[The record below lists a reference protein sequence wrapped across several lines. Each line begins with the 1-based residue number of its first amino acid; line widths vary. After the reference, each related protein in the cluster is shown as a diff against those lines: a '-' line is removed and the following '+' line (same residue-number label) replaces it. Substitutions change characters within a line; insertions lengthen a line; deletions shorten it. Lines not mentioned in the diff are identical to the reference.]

1 MRPVLLEL
9 DGFASYR
16 TRETVDFRDADFF
29 VLVGPT
35 GAGKSTIID
44 AMVFAL
50 YGTAPRWDDRAAVA
64 PALAPTANRAV
75 VRLIFD
81 VGGKR
86 YVAVRDI
93 RRGGGKTKAVTVR
106 EARLE
111 EFLSPAAEGGPDDPT
126 ESIASGAPRVT
137 RAVEALLGLDFN
149 QFTQSVALPQGE
161 FARFLHATDS
171 DRQAILK
178 NLLGY
183 RIYDDIHGAANNRAK
198 ENRLRAD
205 TLAEQLAGYL
215 DANPQ
220 HVSALESTLDAMI
233 LVQEHVETVA
243 VPALKAAVDEAE
255 CARGQVAQLTA
266 ERTELLAVQIPE
278 GIEALDETRTNAAS
292 VLSAAET
299 EQNRYEEQDTQ
310 ARDDLRSATPRHQLE
325 QNLQRWNE
333 LDTIAE
339 RLPALIAAA
348 STADADLQAAT
359 AHRDTADAA
368 LAHART
374 VATDALRAVE
384 LSQAQLSETQAGLDA
399 LSSIVPPD
407 DLDTITRAIHDSTSQ
422 LAQAQSAV
430 DKAEAARHTA
440 AEDLDAAPEPGTLT
454 AAAADAD
461 ELVSILAED
470 SAAADERARST
481 ATVAEAQGAATRT
494 AHTLGLAQEALRDA
508 EHRDQAIAMRA
519 DLQIGDDCPVCGNC
533 ITNLPSGTDSD
544 DLAVAKA
551 ALQEAEAAAEAAA
564 GEAHR
569 CEKQHNSALAVRAEQ
584 LRRADT
590 IRGRLITPL
599 SSFGLAAPSEALR
612 VTIDDNATDDA
623 LSQLAASALSAHT
636 AVVAAQHTRDT
647 LETARRNADAELNGA
662 RQTLRAAED
671 AYKLADGR
679 AASARTAL
687 RSARDHVSALSPPAL
702 DDADTATAWE
712 QLVQWATQQTVNL
725 SEHRANLSA
734 TAESSVTAASLRKSE
749 LSAAETV
756 ATQARDRF
764 TAAALAKQGADDQ
777 LHGAEKRKA
786 ALNEELSDSPDIGT
800 TRAQLAHVIALQT
813 AAEGAATALVGA
825 RQATSA
831 ARQAFQAADAAIQ
844 SSWQDLRR
852 ARDPLTK
859 FGVPEATATDLAAGW
874 RAIADWGRAEAAARL
889 TQAQEADSRAQQA
902 DSRAQLAQNALIQAL
917 TDAGIT
923 VPADVTV
930 TALHTQAPSWV
941 ASARAT
947 ATAALDRARER
958 LQESESMRAQMQTAD
973 EEAGVAQ
980 ELAGLLRSNQF
991 PRWLMASA
999 LDTLLEDASKT
1010 LMELSGGQFSLTR
1023 NSTDLLVIDH
1033 NDADMSRLVKTL
1045 SGGETFQASLA
1056 LALALSDQVTSLS
1069 AAGASKLESIFLDE
1083 GFGTLDESTLD
1094 VVAGTLENL
1103 ASLRSRMVG
1112 VITHV
1117 AALAER
1123 IPVRFEVT
1131 RDGSGSH
1138 IERQQL

>member
-86 YVAVRDI
+86 YAAVRDI
-93 RRGGGKTKAVTVR
+93 RRGGGKTQAVTVR

-111 EFLSPAAEGGPDDPT
+111 EFLSPAAEGGPDDAT

-183 RIYDDIHGAANNRAK
+183 RIYDDIQSAANNRAK

-205 TLAEQLAGYL
+205 TLAEQIAGYL
-215 DANPQ
+215 DATPQ
-220 HVSALESTLDAMI
+220 HVSALESALNAI
-233 LVQEHVETVA
+233 IIVQEHVETVA
-243 VPALKAAVDEAE
+243 VPALKAAADEGE
-255 CARGQVAQLTA
+255 RARGQVQQLTA
-266 ERTELLAVQIPE
+266 ERTELLAVHIPE
-278 GIEALDETRTNAAS
+278 GIDALDETRTSATRA
-292 VLSAAET
+292 LSDAEA
-299 EQNRYEEQDTQ
+299 EQNRYEEQDKQ
-310 ARDDLRSATPRHQLE
+310 ARDDLQSATPRHQLE

-333 LDTIAE
+333 FDTIAE

-348 STADADLQAAT
+348 STADADLRSAT
-359 AHRDTADAA
+359 EHRDTADAA

-374 VATDALRAVE
+374 VATDAQRDVE

-399 LSSIVPPD
+399 LSSIVPPA
-407 DLDTITRAIHDSTSQ
+407 DLDTITQAIRDSTSQ
-422 LAQAQSAV
+422 LAQAQAAV
-430 DKAEAARHTA
+430 DGAEAARHTA
-440 AEDLDAAPEPGTLT
+440 AEDLDAATEPGTLT
-454 AAAADAD
+454 AAAADAE

-481 ATVAEAQGAATRT
+481 TTVADAQGAATRT

-508 EHRDQAIAMRA
+508 EHRDQAIAIRA

-533 ITNLPSGTDSD
+533 IINLPSGTDSD
-544 DLAVAKA
+544 DLAAAKV
-551 ALQEAEAAAEAAA
+551 ALQEAKTAAEGAAA
-564 GEAHR
+564 EAHR
-569 CEKQHNSALAVRAEQ
+569 CEKQHNSAIAVRAEQ
-584 LRRADT
+584 LRRADS
-590 IRGRLITPL
+590 IRSRLITAL
-599 SSFGLAAPSEALR
+599 SSFGLAALSDALR
-612 VTIDDNATDDA
+612 TTTDDDTTDDA
-623 LSQLAASALSAHT
+623 LSRLEASASSAHT
-636 AVVAAQHTRDT
+636 AVVAAQHKRDT
-647 LETARRNADAELNGA
+647 LEAARRNAEAALTGA
-662 RQTLRAAED
+662 QQTLRAAED
-671 AYKLADGR
+671 AHKLADGR

-687 RSARDHVSALSPPAL
+687 RSARDRVSALSPPAL

-712 QLVQWATQQTVNL
+712 QLVQWATRRTVTL
-725 SEHRANLSA
+725 SELRAALSA
-734 TAESSVTAASLRKSE
+734 AAESSVTAANLRKIE

-777 LHGAEKRKA
+777 LHGAEKRRD
-786 ALNEELSDSPDIGT
+786 ALTAELADSPDIDT

-825 RQATSA
+825 RQVTSL

-859 FGVPEATATDLAAGW
+859 FGAPEVTAVDLAAGW
-874 RAIADWGRAEAAARL
+874 RAIADWGRAEAASRL
-889 TQAQEADSRAQQA
+889 TQAQGADSHAQQA
-902 DSRAQLAQNALIQAL
+902 DSRAQLAQSALIQAL
-917 TDAGIT
+917 TDADIP
-923 VPADVTV
+923 VPAEVAV
-930 TALHTQAPSWV
+930 TALHTQAPIWV
-941 ASARAT
+941 ASTRAT
-947 ATAALDRARER
+947 ATAALNRARER

-1010 LMELSGGQFSLTR
+1010 LMELSG
-1023 NSTDLLVIDH
+1023 
-1033 NDADMSRLVKTL
+1033 
-1045 SGGETFQASLA
+1045 
-1056 LALALSDQVTSLS
+1056 
-1069 AAGASKLESIFLDE
+1069 
-1083 GFGTLDESTLD
+1083 
-1094 VVAGTLENL
+1094 
-1103 ASLRSRMVG
+1103 
-1112 VITHV
+1112 
-1117 AALAER
+1117 
-1123 IPVRFEVT
+1123 
-1131 RDGSGSH
+1131 
-1138 IERQQL
+1138 